1 MIGRYIKSLIRRGLF
16 CAGLD
21 LTRNMQYDRLT
32 RKIMHRVIRPGAN
45 CIDVGSHEGDVLK
58 KCLDLAPDGRHFA
71 FEPIPEYFA
80 RLKQVYGSQ
89 ATVLPYA
96 LSDESGASVFQFVR
110 NAPAY
115 SGLKK
120 RKYNIQAPDIRQMD
134 VEVRRLDDVIPQEL
148 IIDFMK
154 VDVEGA
160 EFHVLKGGRELIK
173 RSAPVIVFEFGLGA
187 SDYYDSE
194 PAALYRFLVRECG
207 LKVSLMKSFLDHSS
221 SLSSEQFR
229 EHYHNQAEYY
239 FVAHP

>member
-1 MIGRYIKSLIRRGLF
+1 LIGRYIKGLIRRGLF

-32 RKIMHRVIRPGAN
+32 MRIMHRVIRPGAN

-58 KCLDLAPDGRHFA
+58 KCLELAPVGRHFA

-80 RLKQVYGSQ
+80 RLKQVYGRQ
-89 ATVLPYA
+89 ATVLPFA

-120 RKYNIQAPDIRQMD
+120 RKYNVQSPDIRQMD

-160 EFHVLKGGRELIK
+160 EFHVLKGGRDLIK
-173 RSAPVIVFEFGLGA
+173 RCAPVIVFEFGLGA

-194 PAALYRFLVRECG
+194 PEELYRFLVQECG
-207 LKVSLMKSFLDHSS
+207 LKISLMKSFLDQTSPINPY
-221 SLSSEQFR
+221 QFK
-229 EHYHNQAEYY
+229 EHYHKQTEYY